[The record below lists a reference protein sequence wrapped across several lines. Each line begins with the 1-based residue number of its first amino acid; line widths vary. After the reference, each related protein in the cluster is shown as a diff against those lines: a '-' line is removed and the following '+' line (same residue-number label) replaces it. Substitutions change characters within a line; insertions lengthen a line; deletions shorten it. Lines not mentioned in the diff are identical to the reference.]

1 MEQIINYR
9 DIPTDKRIDILNAL
23 ERIGFFPAYGGVKT
37 MQQIMEKSVP
47 GSGPQFYFVFRENEL
62 IGYNFLIGDTKKY
75 KAFPWLAISNMDEQ
89 MSTYLINWNTRKLKI
104 SNFHLKRNWNT
115 CLMNI
120 PNCCRKQI
128 FLQRKLVIKSRRS
141 DVLLHMDMHITM
153 TSKTIGAANI

>member
-75 KAFPWLAISNMDEQ
+75 KAFPWLAISNMDVPAPALLSQ
-89 MSTYLINWNTRKLKI
+89 SLR
-104 SNFHLKRNWNT
+104 
-115 CLMNI
+115 
-120 PNCCRKQI
+120 
-128 FLQRKLVIKSRRS
+128 QRTVSIYFRS
-141 DVLLHMDMHITM
+141 P
-153 TSKTIGAANI
+153 

>member
-9 DIPTDKRIDILNAL
+9 DIPTDKRLDILNAL

-75 KAFPWLAISNMDEQ
+75 KAFPWLAMGSGTTGMVAAQ
-89 MSTYLINWNTRKLKI
+89 MGRHFVGIELNPAYTELAY
-104 SNFHLKRNWNT
+104 KR
-115 CLMNI
+115 
-120 PNCCRKQI
+120 
-128 FLQRKLVIKSRRS
+128 
-141 DVLLHMDMHITM
+141 
-153 TSKTIGAANI
+153 IGGEI

>member
-89 MSTYLINWNTRKLKI
+89 KLTVCEEMMKI
-104 SNFHLKRNWNT
+104 QIAFLKNSECKR
-115 CLMNI
+115 
-120 PNCCRKQI
+120 
-128 FLQRKLVIKSRRS
+128 
-141 DVLLHMDMHITM
+141 
-153 TSKTIGAANI
+153 

>member
-9 DIPTDKRIDILNAL
+9 DIPTDKRLDILNAL

-89 MSTYLINWNTRKLKI
+89 KLAVCEELMKI
-104 SNFHLKRNWNT
+104 
-115 CLMNI
+115 
-120 PNCCRKQI
+120 QI
-128 FLQRKLVIKSRRS
+128 AFFEELG
-141 DVLLHMDMHITM
+141 MHICKKCVHGCKQSFRACLVACPHYN
-153 TSKTIGAANI
+153 SKRSKICEDKGGKATE

>member
-9 DIPTDKRIDILNAL
+9 DIPTDKRLDILNAL

-89 MSTYLINWNTRKLKI
+89 KLAVCEELMKIQIAFFEELGMQKIADHCVRINIVAI
-104 SNFHLKRNWNT
+104 SNGTKYCEGSPEQVIIPEVLRNVFNVEG
-115 CLMNI
+115 
-120 PNCCRKQI
+120 R
-128 FLQRKLVIKSRRS
+128 V
-141 DVLLHMDMHITM
+141 
-153 TSKTIGAANI
+153 